1 MILRIPARALGFT
14 WFALLLAGGTTAAL
28 HGCGDPNPRVIYLG
42 SGAAMGAGTGGAT
55 STGGAV
61 GTGGKTTE
69 GSGGKTTE
77 GSGGVTMPGS
87 GGATGGSASGG
98 AAGAST
104 STGGAA
110 GGTTGSGGS
119 PAGGAPGSG
128 GAGDMGGASG
138 GPNLLGNGDFS
149 MGDMMWSVDNSSVS
163 HQVTN
168 GQFCLMVS
176 SNTPSFHLGW
186 PATAAMAIKLMP
198 GMYRLSYKAS
208 STGPLNVTI
217 QPKVGLAVDPYTADF
232 PTGSA
237 VTDPVNMTL
246 QTFTHTF
253 TTTMTD
259 MQAGIAFSVAPNGN
273 NGMTT
278 VCFDD
283 VALQQL

>member
-1 MILRIPARALGFT
+1 MNIRIQARARGCT

-42 SGAAMGAGTGGAT
+42 SGAAMGAGAGGAT

-98 AAGAST
+98 AAG
-104 STGGAA
+104 
-110 GGTTGSGGS
+110 GTTVSGGS

-168 GQFCLMVS
+168 GQFCLTVS

-208 STGPLNVTI
+208 STGPLNVTV
-217 QPKVGLAVDPYTADF
+217 QPKVGMAVDPYTADF

-237 VTDPVNMTL
+237 VTEPVGTTL
-246 QTFTHTF
+246 QTFMHAF
-253 TTTMTD
+253 TTTTTD
-259 MQAGIAFSVAPNGN
+259 MQTGVAFTVAPNGN
-273 NGMTT
+273 SGMTT

-283 VALQQL
+283 VALQQLKAGVNWSGA